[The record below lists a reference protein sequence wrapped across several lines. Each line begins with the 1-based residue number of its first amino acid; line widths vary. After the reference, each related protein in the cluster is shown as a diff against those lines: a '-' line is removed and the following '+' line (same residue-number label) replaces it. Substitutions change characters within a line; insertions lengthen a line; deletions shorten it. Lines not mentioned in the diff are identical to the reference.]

1 MIDETVK
8 KNVTLV
14 VAAGNSH
21 MDAGPLLMVS
31 HPDVITVSLCQI
43 VTVNADKVE
52 KFGLCCSRW

>member
-31 HPDVITVSLCQI
+31 HPDVITVSAMSDSDGKCGQSGKI
-43 VTVNADKVE
+43 
-52 KFGLCCSRW
+52 S